1 MPRHQAIDRMMQ
13 NDTPADPSDDFIA
26 ILGSV
31 ANGARAGY
39 PQMTI
44 PMGYN
49 TTQRRTLNVSSTA
62 TRTRSAT

>member
-1 MPRHQAIDRMMQ
+1 MMH

-26 ILGSV
+26 ILGTVS
-31 ANGARAGY
+31 NGPRAGY

-49 TTQRRTLNVSSTA
+49 DDAAAHAERLGPRQRVQA
-62 TRTRSAT
+62 SAT